1 MNNRPI
7 EWLFERQGNTLGE
20 TAMRIRIV
28 DHGAG
33 EFIELHSSC
42 GGESLVSIDAAEWP
56 NLRATIDMVV
66 AEIQKHETQPK
77 NELHPLRN
85 PQSCDRA

>member
-7 EWLFERQGNTLGE
+7 EWLFDRDHNTLGE

-33 EFIELHSSC
+33 EFVELHSSC

-66 AEIQKHETQPK
+66 SEIQKHETQLK

-85 PQSCDRA
+85 PKSIDRA

>member
-1 MNNRPI
+1 MKNRPI
-7 EWLFERQGNTLGE
+7 EWLFERDNNTLGE

-33 EFIELHSSC
+33 EFVELHSSC

-66 AEIQKHETQPK
+66 AEINKHETK
-77 NELHPLRN
+77 HNELHPLRN
-85 PQSCDRA
+85 PQSIDRA